1 MFIVT
6 KEIDSENISK
16 LCRTCLREDGDKM
29 ICLFVGPAG
38 SSLAA
43 KLRSLSCLDV
53 WQGDG
58 LPEKMCD
65 RCVTRAESALLYREQ
80 CRAADRALRQA
91 ALKVSGLAAY
101 AAVSGCKL
109 YQQNQSFQP
118 VSVPVPVPVSN
129 THKALK
135 CIECGIPCASYQ
147 ELCTHSRS
155 HLPFIQENIPVQRM
169 RVAETQNSYLN
180 FNFSHFSSNLT
191 GEAMSNPP
199 LSPLIRSNM
208 IQQMIPTNGENS
220 SRAACALHC
229 SLCNHTFTN
238 RMQLMSHNIAH
249 STENID
255 MSCDNENIDIC
266 ENSNQIPQNL
276 SYERSI
282 NSVENSIENLSYEK
296 SGTNGTSQV
305 QVHSVGFPEN
315 MDLEE
320 IHASQGS
327 SERLGNTSMHHSG
340 NDMLDTRALR
350 FTKDLERADNK
361 ENIGGYEM
369 CSSDLNYKEHVIQER
384 VEQASSETKKYKC
397 EACSKLFS
405 QKSKLQTHR
414 LSHSGQ
420 QPFKCQSCDKAYSS
434 KSKLNAHVRLHTKT
448 NVHKCKMCEKI
459 FAYPS
464 YLRDH
469 LKTHEQMSVKATTTV
484 TATTTA
490 TMTTTAMTITADQ
503 RKIFECA
510 ACRKKF
516 RMLKNLRAHE
526 RLHTGKGLVQCE
538 ICDKR
543 FSQRYNLKIHLRTHK
558 ATRAHKCEYCGKSFV
573 QKGNLVE
580 HLRIHTKVK
589 PFECNTCG
597 KRFSQSSHL
606 KNHAASHASLRQHQ
620 CRLCGKRFKLIN
632 HLKRHLNLHNGTKT
646 YKCHRCNQL
655 FSQAFSLTRHL
666 KRHESHESHT

>member
-6 KEIDSENISK
+6 KEIDSENIGK

-91 ALKVSGLAAY
+91 AVKVSSLAAY
-101 AAVSGCKL
+101 ATVPGCKL

-118 VSVPVPVPVSN
+118 VPVPVQVQN
-129 THKALK
+129 THKTLK
-135 CIECGIPCASYQ
+135 CIECGVPCATYQ
-147 ELCTHSRS
+147 ELCAHGRS
-155 HLPFIQENIPVQRM
+155 HLPLIQENMPAQRV
-169 RVAETQNSYLN
+169 RVAESQNPYLN
-180 FNFSHFSSNLT
+180 FNFSHFSSNLS
-191 GEAMSNPP
+191 GETLPNPP
-199 LSPLIRSNM
+199 LSPFIRSNM
-208 IQQMIPTNGENS
+208 IPQMIPMNAENS

-276 SYERSI
+276 SYGRSI
-282 NSVENSIENLSYEK
+282 DSVENSIQNLSYGK
-296 SGTNGTSQV
+296 SGTNGAGQP
-305 QVHSVGFPEN
+305 HSVGFPDN

-320 IHASQGS
+320 IHGSNAS
-327 SERLGNTSMHHSG
+327 SERLENTPMHHPG
-340 NDMLDTRALR
+340 DDILDTRALR
-350 FTKDLERADNK
+350 FDKELERADNK

-369 CSSDLNYKEHVIQER
+369 CPGDLNYASKEHVEQENPVSMEAKR
-384 VEQASSETKKYKC
+384 YKC

-405 QKSKLQTHR
+405 QRSKLLTHR

-469 LKTHEQMSVKATTTV
+469 LKSHEQVSSADDAT
-484 TATTTA
+484 AE
-490 TMTTTAMTITADQ
+490 Q
-503 RKIFECA
+503 RKIFECPT
-510 ACRKKF
+510 CRKRF

-558 ATRAHKCEYCGKSFV
+558 AARAHKCEYCDKSFV

-589 PFECNTCG
+589 PFECKTCG

-606 KNHAASHASLRQHQ
+606 KNHQASHASLRQHQ

-632 HLKRHLNLHNGTKT
+632 HLKRHLTLHNGAKT
-646 YKCHRCNQL
+646 YKCHRCNQM

-666 KRHESHESHT
+666 KRHESHESHA